1 MNFYNWFSQPK
12 GVFRVGIGLVLF
24 FSILCLYLGIIN
36 PPPLGYYTTDEN
48 FIAETGVF
56 MLYGITPRA
65 LEWPALLSSYLYF
78 IVFLCQCA
86 YEILTHLTQLSGISS
101 LFDCI
106 DRVAHFYL
114 THRSG
119 YVVAGRVM
127 QLVLAVGLSYR
138 IIRLLAFSAHPLL
151 AGWGKIALVVC
162 FGSAFWFWGNAGII
176 RPEMLVGL
184 LFFEVVIRLLFATD
198 AAKPNLNLAMVLFAL
213 CLSQRLLLVFMVP
226 FVVGSLAWYAFKY
239 KNAKLFWSGVGAFL
253 VTILVAIP
261 YLITDLMVILKSFFG
276 GIVNKMNV
284 KAPTTLFN
292 EDFIAGFFSNPV
304 NIVFSILFTLGLFYL
319 LKRQLLSF
327 VVLLLLANTLLF
339 WFSALRSPQVYST
352 HFLPTSV
359 ACLPFV
365 GFGLVFLLTL
375 GNSKKYQG
383 LRVLLLSIPV
393 CMGLYEFLAFQ
404 KVAHQR
410 TNFHDAQAWV
420 LGLEA
425 NAKIAFDPEYE
436 EFIPKNKVC
445 LQREQQQN
453 NDPQRRIIK
462 IRKILSG
469 VKNDMTDFDKLPV
482 IARSFAFEDE
492 DLADVQYRLKL
503 KFYDASKPAFDAYFM
518 LNDINLANHAVQRD
532 SVISDLRKSS
542 PRYDYFVSVGGIAEL
557 KPLKIFDAYQS
568 PSVFVYKRIGK

>member
-1 MNFYNWFSQPK
+1 MNFYNWFSQPT
-12 GVFRVGIGLVLF
+12 GVLRVGFGLVLF
-24 FSILCLYLGIIN
+24 FSVLCLYCGIIN

-86 YEILTHLTQLSGISS
+86 YEILTHLSQLSGISS

-114 THRSG
+114 THRSQ
-119 YVVAGRVM
+119 YVVVGRVL
-127 QLVLAVGLSYR
+127 QLILAVGFSYR
-138 IIRLLAFSAHPLL
+138 IIRFLAFSAHPML
-151 AGWGKIALVVC
+151 AGWGKVALVVC
-162 FGSAFWFWGNAGII
+162 FGSAFWFWGNAAII
-176 RPEMLVGL
+176 RPEMLVSL
-184 LFFEVVIRLLFATD
+184 LFFEVVIRLLFASD
-198 AAKPNLNLAMVLFAL
+198 AAKPNLNLVMVLFAL

-226 FVVGSLAWYAFKY
+226 FVVGSLAWYAFRY
-239 KNAKLFWSGVGAFL
+239 KNAKLFWSGAGSFFA
-253 VTILVAIP
+253 TILVAIP

-284 KAPTTLFN
+284 KAPKTLFN
-292 EDFIAGFFSNPV
+292 EDFIVAFFSNPV
-304 NIVFSILFTLGLFYL
+304 NVFFAILFLMGLFYL
-319 LKRQLLSF
+319 FKRQLYGF
-327 VVLLLLANTLLF
+327 AALLLLVNIFLF

-365 GFGLVFLLTL
+365 GFGVVFLLTL
-375 GNSKKYQG
+375 GNTKKLLGIRYF
-383 LRVLLLSIPV
+383 VLSVPFWL
-393 CMGLYEFLAFQ
+393 GLYEFMAFQ
-404 KVAHQR
+404 KAAHQH
-410 TNFHDAQAWV
+410 TNFHEAQAWV
-420 LGLEA
+420 IGLEA
-425 NAKIAFDPEYE
+425 NSKIALDPEYE

-445 LQREQQQN
+445 LLREQQQN
-453 NDPQRRIIK
+453 NDPERRIVK

-469 VKNDMTDFDKLPV
+469 VKNDMVDFDKLPV

-492 DLADVQYRLKL
+492 ELAEVQYRLRL
-503 KFYDASKPAFDAYFM
+503 KFYDASKPAFDVYYM

-532 SVISDLRKSS
+532 SVIAALRANS

-557 KPLKIFDAYQS
+557 KPFKVFDTHQL
-568 PSVFVYKRIGK
+568 PNVFVYKRTQ